1 MGQGILIG
9 KVFGISIRLHLSWFI
24 IFGLVTWALAS
35 NYFPANYPNWSTGL
49 AIGVSFATSLLFF
62 SSVLFHELSHSL
74 MAKKYGIPVSSI
86 TLFILGG
93 VAEIAE
99 EPRKPKEE
107 FMVALA
113 GPLSSV
119 IIGLIF
125 AVLWLAL
132 PLKAEVFI
140 AVSFWLA
147 WINLMLGLFNLTPGF
162 PMDGGRVLRSLIWW
176 KTGNL
181 DKSTRIASNIG
192 QGVGLLFI
200 IGGVSLVFY
209 GMLLNGLWISI
220 IGWFIRSAAASS
232 YRQLTLRQLMKGHKV
247 KEVMADDCLLIDPEM
262 SIEQLVNE
270 HVFSSGRRCFAI
282 GGSGIVQGVIT
293 LKDIKNLSRNN
304 WSETSVEQVMTPL
317 KDLHIIGPEEDLGE
331 AFKLLTEKN
340 VNQLPVIAEGKLQ
353 GMLARDNLLNFISLK
368 EGLGLE

>member
-125 AVLWLAL
+125 AVLWLVL
-132 PLKAEVFI
+132 PL
-140 AVSFWLA
+140 
-147 WINLMLGLFNLTPGF
+147 
-162 PMDGGRVLRSLIWW
+162 
-176 KTGNL
+176 
-181 DKSTRIASNIG
+181 
-192 QGVGLLFI
+192 
-200 IGGVSLVFY
+200 
-209 GMLLNGLWISI
+209 
-220 IGWFIRSAAASS
+220 
-232 YRQLTLRQLMKGHKV
+232 
-247 KEVMADDCLLIDPEM
+247 
-262 SIEQLVNE
+262 
-270 HVFSSGRRCFAI
+270 
-282 GGSGIVQGVIT
+282 
-293 LKDIKNLSRNN
+293 
-304 WSETSVEQVMTPL
+304 
-317 KDLHIIGPEEDLGE
+317 
-331 AFKLLTEKN
+331 
-340 VNQLPVIAEGKLQ
+340 
-353 GMLARDNLLNFISLK
+353 
-368 EGLGLE
+368 